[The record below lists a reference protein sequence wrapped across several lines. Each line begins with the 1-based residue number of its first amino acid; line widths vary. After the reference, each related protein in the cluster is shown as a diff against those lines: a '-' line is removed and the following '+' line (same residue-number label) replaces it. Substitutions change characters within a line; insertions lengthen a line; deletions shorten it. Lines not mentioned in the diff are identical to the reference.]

1 MMHEADLKRLVW
13 KEPDYSTLN
22 EKDFIRVLK
31 DFKTISELEG
41 MANRRKWLNKRDLP
55 LWNKW
60 QAQAILTRKWEI
72 ENGG

>member
-1 MMHEADLKRLVW
+1 MIHEADLKRLAW